1 MVSNSGSSA
10 ARSIEEPITAKGSD
24 PQDQVPPIIVL
35 PPAEKQSD
43 STRIKS
49 LCGSSVSI
57 RFKIVSAIALLW
69 YFSGFFLPIHV
80 SWNGHDILLNAFSG
94 AYLIPLFGI
103 YRYRQE
109 VDLYQKKR
117 ILWIVVL
124 YELFWV
130 LLPALFMFRDVIP
143 QLDGR
148 GRIFPAV
155 HYVESISFFLFFI
168 PVLLLGRRADCGWCC
183 PCVASRETFAGAF
196 RDRTLKGDRWY
207 WLRYLKW
214 INVALV
220 FAYLVTVIRMPETA
234 HQLYGR
240 HLYAYLLGSYFL
252 SFIIIPWTGS
262 RNFCRWGCPW
272 GGIWGLAGY
281 FGRNRLRVNLETCTS
296 CGMCDKVCDMGIPVQ
311 RLIRKNAM
319 LRSIECMGCGRCVGV
334 CPNRAL
340 TMHSPIISKL
350 CSRKH
355 KQPPLRKVHN

>member
-1 MVSNSGSSA
+1 MDSNRSSNA
-10 ARSIEEPITAKGSD
+10 AKNIDEPIAADESVL
-24 PQDQVPPIIVL
+24 QDRISPVL
-35 PPAEKQSD
+35 ALTPTGKKS
-43 STRIKS
+43 SSVRVKS
-49 LCGSSVSI
+49 LCGSNTSTG
-57 RFKIVSAIALLW
+57 FKVVSAIALLW
-69 YFSGFFLPIHV
+69 YFSGFFLPIHF
-80 SWNGHDILLNAFSG
+80 SWNGHDIPVNAYSG

-109 VDLYQKKR
+109 VDSYQKKR
-117 ILWIVVL
+117 ILWIVIL

-148 GRIFPAV
+148 VRIFPAV

-183 PCVASRETFAGAF
+183 PCVASRETFGGAF
-196 RDRTLKGDRWY
+196 RDQTLKGDRWY

-214 INVALV
+214 INVGLV
-220 FAYLVTVIRMPETA
+220 LAYLIAVIRMPETA

-252 SFIIIPWTGS
+252 SFIIIPWTGN

-281 FGRNRLRVNLETCTS
+281 FSRNRLHANVDACTS

-311 RLIRKNAM
+311 RLIRKNGM
-319 LRSIECMGCGRCVGV
+319 LSSIECTGCGRCVGV
-334 CPNRAL
+334 CPSDAL
-340 TMHSPIISKL
+340 TLQSPMTSKL
-350 CSRKH
+350 FGRKH
-355 KQPPLRKVHN
+355 KNPPIRTVQN